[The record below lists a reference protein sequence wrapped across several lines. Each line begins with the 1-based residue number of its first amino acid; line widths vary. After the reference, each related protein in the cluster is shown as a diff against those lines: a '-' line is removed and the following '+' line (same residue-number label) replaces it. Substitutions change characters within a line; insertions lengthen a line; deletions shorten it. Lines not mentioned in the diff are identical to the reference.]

1 MHRTTSFRFDL
12 MKIKQEGFTLVE
24 LIIVVAIIGILV
36 AIAIPNLLDS
46 IDRARQKA
54 TVGDMH
60 SWGNALGAFNVDN
73 NVFPDPSGGIVDVL
87 DQLIPF
93 AVNKLPTQ
101 DHWKHNFIYNSDLL
115 SAYTL
120 ASTGKNGIAEFPALG
135 CTPATWYDNNY
146 GCDIVLVDGIFIFAP
161 I

>member
-1 MHRTTSFRFDL
+1 

-54 TVGDMH
+54 TVGELH
-60 SWGNALGAFNVDN
+60 SWGNALSAFNVDQN
-73 NVFPDPSGGIVDVL
+73 AFPDPSGGIVNVL
-87 DQLIPF
+87 DTLVPY

-101 DHWKHNFIYNSDLL
+101 DHWNWSFIYASDML
-115 SAYTL
+115 SAYTI
-120 ASTGKNGIAEFPALG
+120 ASAGKNGVYPDIG
-135 CTPATWYDNNY
+135 CTPATWFDNNY
-146 GCDIVLVDGIFIFAP
+146 GCDIVLADGIFVFAP